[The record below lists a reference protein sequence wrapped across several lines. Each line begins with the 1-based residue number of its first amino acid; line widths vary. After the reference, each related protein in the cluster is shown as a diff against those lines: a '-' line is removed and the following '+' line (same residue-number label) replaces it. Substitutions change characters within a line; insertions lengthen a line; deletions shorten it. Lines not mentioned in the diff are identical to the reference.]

1 MSPVLIDA
9 DRAEGSSSMHGI
21 SPDSRSKPRF
31 SFAGSQI
38 FALSCA
44 EVNSSEIGQAPSEQ
58 FEASSGKF
66 YYDVGFSIWSPWALA
81 ACGLGFETGENRSL
95 LPIAVDWLDLLML
108 SGFLSVKTSFYFFYE
123 VAFF

>member
-9 DRAEGSSSMHGI
+9 DRAECSSSMHGI

-38 FALSCA
+38 FAFSCA
-44 EVNSSEIGQAPSEQ
+44 DVYSSEIGQAPSEQ
-58 FEASSGKF
+58 FEASSGN
-66 YYDVGFSIWSPWALA
+66 DVGFSVWSPWALA
-81 ACGLGFETGENRSL
+81 ACSLGLETGENRSL